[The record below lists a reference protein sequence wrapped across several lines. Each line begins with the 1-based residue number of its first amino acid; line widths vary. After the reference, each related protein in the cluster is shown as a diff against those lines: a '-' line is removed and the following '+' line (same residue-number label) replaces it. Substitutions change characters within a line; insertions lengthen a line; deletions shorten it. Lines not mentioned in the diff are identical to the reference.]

1 MARPPALDA
10 GGWEASYSALSAAG
24 AAGAPLDDAQVLASP
39 PRTRSRVPSSDNL
52 FVDLASCGKEGLS
65 ARIGQFLDGL
75 QRYSEVTSPRA
86 EVVGFAGSGMRQ
98 GSVASG
104 VFTLVASAMGAGCLS
119 LPHMFRRSGVG
130 LGLALLACGA
140 LLAHVGLVVLMSCAR
155 YTNSGSFARLVSFG
169 SADGSAP
176 SRSASVDAV
185 IAAYGLA
192 AVLIYMMLIGD
203 FFEGIAHS
211 AAVGLTGMSRQTL
224 ILGSLLVVF
233 PMSVPKSVTALRY
246 ISILSTASI
255 AFMMVVVMLKTPG
268 FLQAPEARGHVVWFQ
283 GDMRSTLQSFSIAI
297 FAFSAHTNAVPVAI
311 ALDHPRPAVIW
322 QVSLTSVIIELVIYS
337 AIAACGYMSFL
348 DDTKQDFIRN
358 YSEDDRM
365 MLVVRCVYAIP
376 VVLGVPINLSPAV
389 GSMKALAK
397 GALAAAT
404 RSPAASRKPPAAP
417 RRSPLRSLLRQAPH
431 VALIAAVLGACA
443 ALAIWCEAIA
453 DVIGL
458 FGSFF
463 GTLIC
468 LVWPCRIYHSIMGR
482 LHSRCIGVPVGYAL
496 LLATVVGAL
505 SFVLQ
510 ASDFARR
517 ALGL

>member
-1 MARPPALDA
+1 
-10 GGWEASYSALSAAG
+10 
-24 AAGAPLDDAQVLASP
+24 
-39 PRTRSRVPSSDNL
+39 
-52 FVDLASCGKEGLS
+52 
-65 ARIGQFLDGL
+65 
-75 QRYSEVTSPRA
+75 
-86 EVVGFAGSGMRQ
+86 
-98 GSVASG
+98 
-104 VFTLVASAMGAGCLS
+104 
-119 LPHMFRRSGVG
+119 
-130 LGLALLACGA
+130 
-140 LLAHVGLVVLMSCAR
+140 
-155 YTNSGSFARLVSFG
+155 
-169 SADGSAP
+169 
-176 SRSASVDAV
+176 
-185 IAAYGLA
+185 
-192 AVLIYMMLIGD
+192 MLIGD

-211 AAVGLTGMSRQTL
+211 SAVGLTDMSRQTL

-255 AFMMVVVMLKTPG
+255 AFMMIVVMLKTPG
-268 FLQAPEARGHVVWFQ
+268 FLQAPEARGHVVWFR

-311 ALDHPRPAVIW
+311 ALDKPRPAVIW
-322 QVSLTSVIIELVIYS
+322 QVSLTSVVIELVIYS
-337 AIAACGYMSFL
+337 AIAACGYLSFL

-358 YSEDDRM
+358 YSEDDRV

-397 GALAAAT
+397 GALDAAT
-404 RSPAASRKPPAAP
+404 KSSAASRKSPAASRNGSK
-417 RRSPLRSLLRQAPH
+417 SLVGKSSLESLVGKARH
-431 VALIAAVLGACA
+431 VALIAAVLGVCA
-443 ALAIWCEAIA
+443 VLAIWCEAIA

-482 LHSRCIGVPVGYAL
+482 LHSRSIGVPVGYAL
-496 LLATVVGAL
+496 LLATLVGVL

-510 ASDFARR
+510 ASDFACR
-517 ALGL
+517 ALGVGDRAASSR